1 MLLIE
6 LTLDGVEEVLA
17 FALDFLFRLLIF
29 ELVLQFFG
37 LTLEL
42 ARFILEVFFG
52 LPLNC
57 SALPLNS
64 SALFLN
70 SLASTI
76 VLFLS
81 DITSS

>member
-52 LPLNC
+52 LAFELFGL
-57 SALPLNS
+57 ALK
-64 SALFLN
+64 F
-70 SLASTI
+70 
-76 VLFLS
+76 F
-81 DITSS
+81 

>member
-52 LPLNC
+52 LAFELFGL
-57 SALPLNS
+57 ALK
-64 SALFLN
+64 FFCF
-70 SLASTI
+70 

>member
-52 LPLNC
+52 LAFELFGLALKFFCFVLELVSVDHC
-57 SALPLNS
+57 SFP
-64 SALFLN
+64 FGYH
-70 SLASTI
+70 
-76 VLFLS
+76 
-81 DITSS
+81 